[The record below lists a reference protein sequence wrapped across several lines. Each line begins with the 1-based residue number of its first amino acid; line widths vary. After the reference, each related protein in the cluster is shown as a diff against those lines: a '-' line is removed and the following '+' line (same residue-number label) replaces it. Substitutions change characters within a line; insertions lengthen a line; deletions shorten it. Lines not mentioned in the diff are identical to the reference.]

1 LPSKPDSWIRRLW
14 PPAEYPGNEPFA
26 WLRFLHAPIALAGV
40 AWLDP
45 HQWVL
50 YVSLLVL
57 LTLLWPFHLQLT
69 EGVEIYPPA
78 SWTSAAA
85 AYFLGPA
92 LLPIFWV
99 SSSTGFALIV
109 ALDVTGIIPAT
120 GITADSVRQV
130 RGLPFPPGSNVDGN
144 LRHFVNTSSH
154 AVRAAVATAAH
165 RFAPGLPLLAL
176 VFVGEA
182 AVALWLEI
190 LPIPGRTAPKLT
202 RARFVAAL
210 GSDFRFAAILLQV
223 GMVWFLAMVFY
234 DGGMLAFALGAL
246 STFNLFAI
254 MKRLN
259 DTRLES
265 ERQRLALVEVRDELG
280 RRQRLAA
287 IGQTASGI
295 FHQIARHHGAI
306 GMFAHLLG
314 QEAANGN
321 GGDPEHTRAAVREH
335 AARILESVE
344 DAKHVI
350 ESLRRFGQDRTLN
363 LYPQSVLSLL
373 AECVDECRA
382 RATPLGV
389 QVTVTAPADVVVAL
403 DKHKIKQALG
413 NLLDNA
419 IEVTEAGAAVDVRV
433 MAADGAI
440 RIVVRDH
447 GPGVAARMRDRLF
460 TPFSTTKPDGV
471 GLGLALARELVEAH
485 GGRIEWEPATPG
497 TSFVV
502 TLPVG

>member
-1 LPSKPDSWIRRLW
+1 MPSKLASLIRRLW
-14 PPAEYPGNEPFA
+14 PPAEYPGGEPFA
-26 WLRFLHAPIALAGV
+26 WLRFLHAPIALVGV

-45 HQWVL
+45 HRWVL
-50 YVSLLVL
+50 YTGLLVL
-57 LTLLWPFHLQLT
+57 LTVLWPFHLQLT
-69 EGVEIYPPA
+69 EGVEVYPPA

-92 LLPIFWV
+92 VLPIFWL

-109 ALDVTGIIPAT
+109 ALDVTGILPAT

-130 RGLPFPPGSNVDGN
+130 RGLPFPAGSNVDGN

-154 AVRAAVATAAH
+154 AVRAAVALVAH
-165 RFAPGLPLLAL
+165 AFTPTLPTLAL
-176 VFVGEA
+176 IAIGEG
-182 AVALWLEI
+182 AVALWMEI

-202 RARFVAAL
+202 RARFIAAL
-210 GSDFRFAAILLQV
+210 GSDFRLAAILLQV
-223 GMVWFLAMVFY
+223 GLVWFLAMVFY
-234 DGGMLAFALGAL
+234 DRGTLAFAMGGL
-246 STFNLFAI
+246 STLNLYAI
-254 MKRLN
+254 MKRLS
-259 DTRLES
+259 DTRIES
-265 ERQRLALVEVRDELG
+265 ERQRLALIEVRDELG

-306 GMFAHLLG
+306 GMFAHLLS
-314 QEAANGN
+314 QEAARGN
-321 GGDPEHTRAAVREH
+321 GDDRERIRAVGEH
-335 AARILESVE
+335 AARILQSVDE
-344 DAKHVI
+344 ANHVI

-363 LYPQSVLSLL
+363 LYPQSILALV

-382 RATPLGV
+382 QAEPRRV
-389 QVTVTAPADVVVAL
+389 QVAVTAPADLNVPL

-419 IEVTEAGAAVDVRV
+419 IEVTTAGAAVDVEV
-433 MAADGAI
+433 AAFDGEL

-447 GPGVAARMRDRLF
+447 GPGIEAEMRDRLF
-460 TPFSTTKPDGV
+460 TPFCTTKPHGV

-485 GGRIEWEPATPG
+485 GGRIDWAPATPG
-497 TSFVV
+497 TRFVV
-502 TLPVG
+502 TLPVP

>member
-1 LPSKPDSWIRRLW
+1 M
-14 PPAEYPGNEPFA
+14 
-26 WLRFLHAPIALAGV
+26 
-40 AWLDP
+40 
-45 HQWVL
+45 
-50 YVSLLVL
+50 
-57 LTLLWPFHLQLT
+57 
-69 EGVEIYPPA
+69 
-78 SWTSAAA
+78 
-85 AYFLGPA
+85 
-92 LLPIFWV
+92 
-99 SSSTGFALIV
+99 
-109 ALDVTGIIPAT
+109 
-120 GITADSVRQV
+120 
-130 RGLPFPPGSNVDGN
+130 
-144 LRHFVNTSSH
+144 
-154 AVRAAVATAAH
+154 
-165 RFAPGLPLLAL
+165 
-176 VFVGEA
+176 
-182 AVALWLEI
+182 ALWLEI

-287 IGQTASGI
+287 IGQTAAGI

-306 GMFAHLLG
+306 GMFAHLLS

-321 GGDPEHTRAAVREH
+321 GADPEHARAAVREH

-344 DAKHVI
+344 DANHVI
-350 ESLRRFGQDRTLN
+350 ESLRRFGQDRALN
-363 LYPQSVLSLL
+363 PYPQSVLSLL
-373 AECVDECRA
+373 AECVDACRV
-382 RATPLGV
+382 RAAPRGV
-389 QVTVTAPADVVVAL
+389 RVTVTAPADVVVTL
-403 DKHKIKQALG
+403 DKHKIKQAIG

-419 IEVTEAGAAVDVRV
+419 IDVTGAGAAVDVRV
-433 MAADGAI
+433 AALDGAI

-447 GPGVAARMRDRLF
+447 GPGVAAEMRERLF
-460 TPFSTTKPDGV
+460 TPFCTTKPHGV
-471 GLGLALARELVEAH
+471 GLGLALARDLVEAH
-485 GGRIEWEPATPG
+485 GGRIAWEPATPG
-497 TSFVV
+497 TRFVV